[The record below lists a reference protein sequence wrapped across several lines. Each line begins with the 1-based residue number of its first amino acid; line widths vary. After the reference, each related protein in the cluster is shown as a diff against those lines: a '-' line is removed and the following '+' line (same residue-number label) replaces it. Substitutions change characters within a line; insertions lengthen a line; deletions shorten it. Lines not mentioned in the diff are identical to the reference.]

1 MGTGGEKCR
10 GGGVNTENFALNC
23 GMGWHPIKHDR
34 KMEEAEN
41 QRARSLTLEQFCS
54 QIRYVVEQGRLEAWV
69 TAEIAQVSVS
79 RGHYY
84 IELVQ
89 KGETTDSPVAKLRCM
104 IWSSMAEGVLSGF
117 WQATGGDIAAG
128 MKVMAYI
135 RTSFHAVFG
144 LSGQIMAID
153 PNYTLGDLE
162 ARRRA
167 IWEKLQAEGVADM
180 NKSLD
185 MPTVVQRIAIISA
198 KTAAGYGDFMNQLR
212 GNGYGISFR
221 TELFEAT
228 VQGAEAEASIVR
240 ALEMVAERADDFD
253 VAVVIRG
260 GGSKMDLACFDS
272 YEVASNIA
280 QFPLPVITGIGHE
293 RDRSIADMVAH
304 TAVKTPTAVAEFI
317 IGVDS
322 DFMAMLDELGRR
334 LVAAS
339 DNEIAD
345 NKSLLDT
352 LTLRLISAAKGM
364 VGEKRN
370 DVEQLRTRACLAAS
384 QCLAHARQG
393 LAAEETRMAMAAGRE
408 VERNAASLAHM
419 EDRVAGAA
427 RRIIETKRG
436 ELDSYGQRL
445 RTSDPRAV
453 LARGFSMTTNAEG
466 RMIKSAKDAAAGD
479 TIVTHMADGEIRSV
493 VRE

>member
-1 MGTGGEKCR
+1 MGDGR
-10 GGGVNTENFALNC
+10 GKMSRGGVNTENFALNC
-23 GMGWHPIKHDR
+23 GTGGHPIKHDR
-34 KMEEAEN
+34 KMEEVEN

-89 KGETTDSPVAKLRCM
+89 KGEATDSPVAKLRCM
-104 IWSSMAEGVLSGF
+104 IWAGMAEGVLSAF
-117 WQATGGDIAAG
+117 WGATGGDIAAG

-144 LSGQIMAID
+144 LSGQILAID

-167 IWEKLQAEGVADM
+167 IWDKLQAEGVADM
-180 NKSLD
+180 NKGLD
-185 MPTVVQRIAIISA
+185 MPTVVQRIAVISGR
-198 KTAAGYGDFMNQLR
+198 TAAGYGDFMNQLR
-212 GNGYGISFR
+212 NNGYGIAFS
-221 TELFEAT
+221 TELFEAA

-240 ALEMVAERADDFD
+240 ALERVAERAEDFD
-253 VAVVIRG
+253 VVVIIRG

-272 YEVASNIA
+272 YDVASNIA

-304 TAVKTPTAVAEFI
+304 TALKTPTAVAEFV
-317 IGVDS
+317 IGVDA
-322 DFMAMLDELGRR
+322 DFMTLLDELGRR
-334 LVAAS
+334 ILTAS

-352 LTLRLISAAKGM
+352 LALRLIGAARGA
-364 VGEKRN
+364 VGGRREDIER
-370 DVEQLRTRACLAAS
+370 LRTRACMAAS
-384 QCLAHARQG
+384 QRLAAARQG
-393 LAAEETRMAMAAGRE
+393 LAVAETRMAMAAGRE
-408 VERNAASLAHM
+408 VERNAASLSHTEERIASAAK
-419 EDRVAGAA
+419 RVIGA
-427 RRIIETKRG
+427 RRAEIDGYE
-436 ELDSYGQRL
+436 QRL

-453 LARGFSMTTNAEG
+453 LARGFSITADG
-466 RMIKSAKDAAAGD
+466 DGKMIKSVRDAVAGD
-479 TIVTHMADGEIRSV
+479 TIVTHMADGEIMSV
-493 VRE
+493 VK